1 MEYFYSKEIC
11 AVTVSLQS
19 KALSVVLTL
28 AVLLAASTAAQAD
41 LKQTAVVYAWAEEN
55 LKYQNSNIAVP
66 FDGGWEPFLAQIG
79 FDADPFDVS
88 LYSSSCT
95 APNTT
100 TQWAG
105 TLQYGI
111 ASTDNAPMGAAGF
124 QHTRNWLLAPCDRT
138 GDLGFSNADLQ
149 LYPPN
154 TYLDTQYRPGDDT
167 IFQVLDKDVVTACT
181 TGNCLEEIV
190 TTMFVNLDTDC
201 DGVLN
206 VDVPVDSKGNLLMCF
221 YVEAQTP
228 GTGSPFW
235 SGNIQARIAAGGGDK
250 TVNLSATEVTAATI
264 SSFKAYT
271 LKGRTALEWQTA
283 SETATAGFYLQR
295 QVPETGEYVNV
306 NSELLPGLL
315 AAPQGGVY
323 RYIDDKTQPG
333 QAVTYRLIEMETG
346 GMSIAHG
353 PYTVTPSELT
363 DWPADN
369 AYEKKAH
376 EIPKAKKARI
386 AAAKAAKQKAKA
398 HRRGLKSRAVKMAV
412 HRDGIYFMSDKR
424 IADILDM
431 PAPAVRAWI
440 GRGLVSLTSG
450 GGQVAYYP
458 ADGNRG
464 LYFFGRDIDSP
475 FTKDNIYRL
484 ARGTGL
490 VMETAG
496 GKAPKPAG
504 PDQTFISDLH
514 LEQDLMGMPHIYD
527 DPAADHW
534 IWQYVMADYGS
545 AQFPFTAAGAASEGT
560 ASLTVR
566 LKGITD
572 TDASPDHHAVV
583 YVNGAMAGQSSW
595 DGMAAHEF
603 TVSFSQ
609 ALLNGTNDMIEIKGI
624 KGAQV
629 PYSLF
634 GIDSFD
640 LTYYRRYEAAGDM
653 LMAGA
658 GGNAAL
664 TISGFSDPAI
674 MVFDITE
681 AAAPV
686 AVAAAA
692 VDASGGAYRVS
703 FRSAAP
709 DATYIAATAAAV
721 AEPGDVWA
729 DQPSTLQDGRNTAD
743 YLIIAPYQLM
753 NGAQALAEYRQ
764 SRGLEALVVDLED
777 IYDEFNN
784 GIASPY
790 AIKDFLSFARR
801 SWAKAPRY
809 IVLAGEGSFDYR
821 NNLGHDDS
829 MVPPIMMP
837 TPFGMFA
844 ADNRYADVDGDDG
857 IPEMAVG
864 RLPVVN
870 DNELLAVVDKIRS
883 YETSSG
889 AWAGRVLMVA
899 DNPDPAGDFTAD
911 STDLAALL
919 PDQYAAETIYL
930 PEYSPAE
937 ARALLLAGINDGA
950 LIVNYIGHGGLDRL
964 AAEGMLLAGDI
975 PLLTNAGS
983 LPVLVAMTCV
993 AGQFSFPGFDSIG
1006 ESLLLKDGGG
1016 MIAVWAPTG
1025 DSLNWAAKI
1034 LDEAF
1039 FEAALVQG
1047 GKILGDVLLS
1057 ALQKYGAT
1065 DTAPVYMMDI
1075 YTLLGDPALQL
1086 R

>member
-1 MEYFYSKEIC
+1 MP
-11 AVTVSLQS
+11 TLSL
-19 KALSVVLTL
+19 KNFPAMLVL
-28 AVLLAASTAAQAD
+28 AALLAAPTAALAD

-66 FDGGWEPFLAQIG
+66 FDGGWEPFLAEIG

-149 LYPPN
+149 LYPPD
-154 TYLDTQYRPGDDT
+154 TYLNTQYRPGDDT
-167 IFQVLDKDVVTACT
+167 IFQVLDKDVITSCT

-206 VDVPVDSKGNLLMCF
+206 TDVPVDSKGNLLMCF

-250 TVNLSATEVTAATI
+250 TVNLSALEVTAASI
-264 SSFKAYT
+264 SSFKSYN
-271 LKGRTALEWQTA
+271 LKGRTAVEWQTA

-295 QVPETGEYVNV
+295 RDPETGGFVNV

-315 AAPQGGVY
+315 AAPQGGTY
-323 RYIDDKTQPG
+323 RYIDEKAQPG
-333 QAVTYRLIEMETG
+333 EAVTYRLIEMETG
-346 GMSIAHG
+346 GSSIVHG
-353 PYTVTPSELT
+353 PYTVTPSEAASWQS
-363 DWPADN
+363 DD
-369 AYEKKAH
+369 AYVKKAR
-376 EIPKAKKARI
+376 EIPRAKKARI
-386 AAAKAAKQKAKA
+386 AAAKAAKKKAQA

-412 HRDGIYFMSDKR
+412 DRDGIYFVSDER

-440 GRGLVSLTSG
+440 RNGLVSLTSG
-450 GGQVAYYP
+450 GEQTAYYP
-458 ADGNRG
+458 AAGNRG
-464 LYFFGRDIDSP
+464 LYFYGRGIDSA
-475 FTKDNIYRL
+475 FTTNNIYRL

-490 VMETAG
+490 VMDTAG
-496 GKAPKPAG
+496 GKAPRPAD

-514 LEQDLMGMPHIYD
+514 LEQDVMGMPHIFD

-534 IWQYVMADYGS
+534 IWQYVMAGYGS
-545 AQFPFTAAGAASEGT
+545 ARFPFAAAGATTEGT

-572 TDASPDHHAVV
+572 TDPSPDHHAVV
-583 YVNGAMAGQSSW
+583 YINGTTVGQSSW

-609 ALLNGTNDMIEIKGI
+609 SLLNGTNDLIEIKGI

-640 LTYYRRYEAAGDM
+640 LAYYRRYETDDDM

-658 GGNAAL
+658 GGNAVL
-664 TISGFSDPAI
+664 TIGGFSDPDI
-674 MVFDITE
+674 LVFDITK
-681 AAAPV
+681 AAEPV

-692 VDASGGAYRVS
+692 VAAAGGAYRIS

-709 DATYIAATAAAV
+709 DAAYVAASAAAI

-729 DQPSTLQDGRNTAD
+729 DRPSSLQDSKNTAD
-743 YLIIAPYQLM
+743 YLVIAPHQLM
-753 NGAQALAEYRQ
+753 EGAQALADYREG
-764 SRGLEALVVDLED
+764 RGLEALAVNLED
-777 IYDEFNN
+777 IYDEFNY

-790 AIKDFLSFARR
+790 AIKDFISHAWH

-809 IVLAGEGSFDYR
+809 VVLAGEGSFDYR
-821 NNLGHDDS
+821 NNLGYDDS
-829 MVPPIMMP
+829 MVPPFMMT

-857 IPEMAVG
+857 IPELAIG
-864 RLPVVN
+864 RLPVVA
-870 DNELLAVVDKIRS
+870 DSEFLAVVDKIRS
-883 YETSSG
+883 YEASSG
-889 AWAGRVLMVA
+889 AWTGRVLMVA

-919 PDQYAAETIYL
+919 PDQYTGETIYL
-930 PEYSPAE
+930 PEHSLAG

-950 LIVNYIGHGGLDRL
+950 LLVNYIGHGGLDRL
-964 AAEGMLLAGDI
+964 AEEGMLLTGDI
-975 PLLTNAGS
+975 PLLTNSGS
-983 LPVLVAMTCV
+983 LPVLTAMTCV

-1006 ESLLLKDGGG
+1006 EALMLRDGGG

-1025 DSLNWAAKI
+1025 GSLNWAAKI

-1039 FEAALVQG
+1039 FQAAFVQG
-1047 GKILGDVLLS
+1047 GKILGDVILS
-1057 ALQKYGAT
+1057 ALQQYGGV
-1065 DTAPVYMMDI
+1065 DNAPAYMLDI